1 MMASSIKALPA
12 ILLIDIFKS
21 YGVGDNK
28 VDALRNINLEINKG
42 EFLAL
47 CGPSGSGKSTL
58 LNILSGI
65 DKPTAGSTLFLDKAL
80 NDLNENQL
88 SIIRSKHL
96 GFIFQFFNLIPV
108 LSAFDNVYYP
118 LILNGNYTK
127 KTAKEQAL
135 HYLDSVGIST
145 LLDRKPGQLSGGQQ
159 QRVAIARALANNPQ
173 VVVADEPTGNL
184 DLATGEAIL
193 DLLMKINQDTG
204 TTFIIS
210 THSTQLKDR
219 ARRVIEIEDGE
230 LVRDSAK

>member
-1 MMASSIKALPA
+1 MMTNSIQALPA
-12 ILLIDIFKS
+12 IQLIDVWKS
-21 YGVGDNK
+21 YGLGENK
-28 VDALRNINLEINKG
+28 VDALKHINLEIKKG

-65 DKPTAGSTLFLDKAL
+65 DKPTRGETLFLDKAL

-88 SIIRSKHL
+88 SAIRSKCL

-118 LILNGNYTK
+118 LILNGNYSRK
-127 KTAKEQAL
+127 AARELAS
-135 HYLDSVGIST
+135 HYLDSVGINA
-145 LLDRKPGQLSGGQQ
+145 LRDRCPGQLSGGQQ
-159 QRVAIARALANNPQ
+159 QRVAIARALANKPA

-219 ARRVIEIEDGE
+219 AKRVIEIKDGE
-230 LVRDSAK
+230 LVGDSAL

>member
-1 MMASSIKALPA
+1 MMTNSIKALPA
-12 ILLIDIFKS
+12 IQLIDVWKS
-21 YGVGDNK
+21 YGWGESK
-28 VDALRNINLEINKG
+28 VDALKRIDLEIRKG
-42 EFLAL
+42 EFVAL

-65 DKPTAGSTLFLDKAL
+65 DKPTAGDTLFLDKSL

-88 SIIRSKHL
+88 SAIRSRHL

-118 LILNGNYTK
+118 LILNGNYTR
-127 KTAKEQAL
+127 KTAKELAL
-135 HYLDSVGIST
+135 YYLNSVGISE
-145 LLDRKPGQLSGGQQ
+145 LHNRYPRQLSGGQQ
-159 QRVAIARALANNPQ
+159 QRVAIARALANEPE

-219 ARRVIEIEDGE
+219 ARRVIEIKDGE
-230 LVRDSAK
+230 LVGDSAL

>member
-1 MMASSIKALPA
+1 MANLIKELPA

-21 YGVGDNK
+21 YGVGENR
-28 VDALRNINLEINKG
+28 VDALKNINLEIKKG

-65 DKPTAGSTLFLDKAL
+65 DRPTFGTTLFLDKAL
-80 NDLNENQL
+80 NNLDENQL
-88 SIIRSKHL
+88 SLIRSKHL

-118 LILNGNYTK
+118 LILNGHYSKT
-127 KTAKEQAL
+127 TAKELSL
-135 HYLDSVGIST
+135 HYLERVG
-145 LLDRKPGQLSGGQQ
+145 LYELRDRKPGQLSGGQQ
-159 QRVAIARALANNPQ
+159 QRIAIARALANNPEI
-173 VVVADEPTGNL
+173 VVADEPTGNL

-193 DLLMKINQDTG
+193 DLLMQINQDIG

-219 ARRVIEIEDGE
+219 ANRVIEIKDGE
-230 LVRDSAK
+230 LVSDSAI

>member
-1 MMASSIKALPA
+1 MVNNIKELPA
-12 ILLIDIFKS
+12 ILLIDIHKS
-21 YGVGDNK
+21 YGVNESK
-28 VDALRNINLEINKG
+28 VDALKNINLEIAKG

-65 DKPTAGSTLFLDKAL
+65 DKPSAGSTIFLDKAL

-88 SIIRSKHL
+88 SFIRSKHL

-118 LILNGNYTK
+118 LILNGNYNK
-127 KTAKEQAL
+127 KEAKERSL
-135 HYLDSVGIST
+135 YYLDSVGISH
-145 LLDRKPGQLSGGQQ
+145 LGNRKPGQLSGGQQ
-159 QRVAIARALANNPQ
+159 QRVAIARALAHNPE

-184 DLATGEAIL
+184 DLATGEAFL
-193 DLLMKINQDTG
+193 DLLMKINEETK
-204 TTFIIS
+204 TTFIVS

-219 ARRVIEIEDGE
+219 AKRVIEIKDGE
-230 LVRDSAK
+230 LVYDSAQ

>member
-1 MMASSIKALPA
+1 MANSIQPLPA
-12 ILLIDIFKS
+12 ILLIDICKS
-21 YGVGDNK
+21 YGVGEKKIN
-28 VDALRNINLEINKG
+28 ALRNINLEIPKG

-88 SIIRSKHL
+88 SAIRSKHL

-118 LILNGNYTK
+118 LVLNGTYTK
-127 KTAKEQAL
+127 KTAKELAL
-135 HYLDSVGIST
+135 YYLDKVGIGA
-145 LLDRKPGQLSGGQQ
+145 LGNRKPGQLSGGQQ
-159 QRVAIARALANNPQ
+159 QRVAIARALANDPQ

-184 DLATGEAIL
+184 DLATGKAVL
-193 DLLMKINQDTG
+193 DLLMDINQNMG

-219 ARRVIEIEDGE
+219 AQRVIEIQDGE
-230 LVRDSAK
+230 IVSDSAN